1 LIKFKSIHT
10 GKEASIAMT
19 VKRDRKM
26 KVKNTLLKMIHCS
39 CLLFIIV
46 FGLMAIIGSNGGGG
60 DGDNGNGGTTDS
72 TPPSVP
78 ASLTATA
85 VSSNQIDLSWAATT
99 ESDLAGYNIY
109 RSTTS
114 GSGFSKINTSLVTGA
129 SYVDTGLTSGTT
141 YYYKITAED
150 TSDNESGY
158 SSEVNATP
166 TVDESLNLIV
176 NEDFEIFSAETNITE
191 LGANWIVYSEEDG
204 DYVCPIDIDDTVYAS
219 GNKSLKMRS
228 YGDRKLGGTGVLFN
242 QSSDVTIIEAS
253 LRIDNSITDEFL
265 FGIMAIK
272 GMDDNTGGPI
282 GSLSVGFMGDEIFA
296 NSIKTGKTYS
306 LNTWVKLKM
315 KIDTNNNK
323 FTVWVNDEATS
334 SATTNADLTS
344 QGAITG
350 FWIGLYKPDTLTT
363 LNGWI
368 DDIKIYQGQ

>member
-1 LIKFKSIHT
+1 MKKARNEFIKNLRYLCLI
-10 GKEASIAMT
+10 GVIALGLIT
-19 VKRDRKM
+19 
-26 KVKNTLLKMIHCS
+26 
-39 CLLFIIV
+39 IV
-46 FGLMAIIGSNGGGG
+46 GSNGGG
-60 DGDNGNGGTTDS
+60 DGEGGVTDT
-72 TPPSVP
+72 TPPSAP
-78 ASLTATA
+78 TNLIATA
-85 VSSNQIDLSWAATT
+85 ASSSQIDLAWTATM

-129 SYVDTGLTSGTT
+129 SHVDTGLTSGTT

-150 TSDNESGY
+150 TSGNESGY
-158 SSEVNATP
+158 SSEVNAT
-166 TVDESLNLIV
+166 TADESLNPIV
-176 NEDFEIFSAETNITE
+176 NEGFESFSAETNITE
-191 LGANWIVYSEEDG
+191 LGANWIVSSEEDG
-204 DYVCPIDIDDTVYAS
+204 PHVCPIDIDDTVYAS

-228 YGDRKLGGTGVLFN
+228 SGDRQFGGAGVLFD

-253 LRIDNSITDEFL
+253 LRIDNSSTDEFL
-265 FGIMAIK
+265 FGIGAIK
-272 GMDDNTGGPI
+272 GISDREP
-282 GSLSVGFMGDEIFA
+282 LLVVGFAGDEIVV
-296 NSIKTGKTYS
+296 SETWMGSQIKTGKTYS

-315 KIDTNNNK
+315 KIDTQNNK

-350 FWIGLYKPDTLTT
+350 FSIGLYKPDTLTT